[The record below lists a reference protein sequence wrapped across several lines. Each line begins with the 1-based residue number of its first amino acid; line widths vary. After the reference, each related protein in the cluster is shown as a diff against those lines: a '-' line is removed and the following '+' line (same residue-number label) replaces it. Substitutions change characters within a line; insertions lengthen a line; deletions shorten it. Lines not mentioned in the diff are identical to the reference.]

1 MQQISVNSL
10 TKNDSILNDWSLKLR
25 DYQQALINKIKA
37 HWNVGRFGVLGQSPT
52 GSGKRII
59 FTYLA
64 LEALKRGE
72 SILVIV
78 PKIELLNQATADLEK
93 FSGSPIGII
102 KHGIKPNPFSRI
114 QVATIQSLTRRQQ
127 LPKADLVI
135 LDEGHHAAAPTYS
148 KIIAYYRQQ
157 GAKILG
163 LTATPLRVDGRG
175 LRYLHEGV
183 LGFDA
188 LVTGELVKAL
198 TEQGYLCPFKIFAG
212 SNLLDPK
219 AAGISTKAG
228 DYSQSELEDYAGT
241 VLLTG
246 EIVDTWEKHAQGKRT
261 VLYPVSVELS
271 KQYRQQF
278 LERGYPAAHI
288 DASTSEGER
297 S

>member
-10 TKNDSILNDWSLKLR
+10 TQNDSILSDWSLKLR
-25 DYQQALINKIKA
+25 DYQQALIDKIES
-37 HWNVGRFGVLGQSPT
+37 HWNAGRFGVLAQSPT
-52 GSGKRII
+52 GSRKRVI

-64 LEALKRGE
+64 LEALRIRE

-78 PKIELLNQATADLEK
+78 PKIELLNQAIADLEK
-93 FSGSPIGII
+93 FLGLPIGII
-102 KHGIKPNPFSRI
+102 KHGIKPNPYSRV
-114 QVATIQSLTRRQQ
+114 QVATIQSLTRRQ

-135 LDEGHHAAAPTYS
+135 LDEAHHAAAPTYS
-148 KIIAYYRQQ
+148 KTIAYYRQQ

-188 LVTGELVKAL
+188 LVTGESVKNL

-219 AAGISTKAG
+219 AAGISPKAG
-228 DYSQSELEDYAGT
+228 DYSQSELEDYAGS

-246 EIVDTWEKHAQGKRT
+246 EIIDTWEKHAQGKRT

-271 KQYRQQF
+271 KQYCQQS
-278 LERGYPAAHI
+278 
-288 DASTSEGER
+288 D
-297 S
+297 